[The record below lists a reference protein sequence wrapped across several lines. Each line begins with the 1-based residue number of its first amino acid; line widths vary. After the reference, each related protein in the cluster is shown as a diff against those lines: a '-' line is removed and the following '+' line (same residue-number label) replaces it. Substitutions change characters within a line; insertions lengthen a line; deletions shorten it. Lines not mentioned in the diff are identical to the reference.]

1 MSILRRRRHDG
12 ATTHVD
18 REGPSLAKGPVLVVG
33 TILVAFG
40 LAALITN
47 SDFPSASSQFPDGT
61 AQGETFLGIEVNGW
75 TNWGSIAAGALLL
88 FGLARHWMAKTMA
101 LVVGLALGAAAV
113 IALID
118 GEDVLGLA
126 ATNGWTKLAM
136 GIAAAVLLVTALLPR
151 AGRRRHH
158 DDDVATTHRADV
170 TERRAD
176 PDAPVVDRDPDHGH
190 HHDRD
195 DTAVGTGRFT
205 REEAATE
212 VRPPG
217 DSLHR
222 R

>member
-1 MSILRRRRHDG
+1 MHHDRG
-12 ATTHVD
+12 GT
-18 REGPSLAKGPVLVVG
+18 SLAKGPALIVG

-40 LAALITN
+40 LAGLLVN
-47 SDFPSASSQFPDGT
+47 SDFPSSSAQFPDGT

-101 LVVGLALGAAAV
+101 LVVGLALAAAAV

-126 ATNGWTKLAM
+126 AANGWTKLAL

-151 AGRRRHH
+151 AGRRRHARDTDVVAH
-158 DDDVATTHRADV
+158 DEDRH
-170 TERRAD
+170 
-176 PDAPVVDRDPDHGH
+176 DARDTPVVDRDPDHERT
-190 HHDRD
+190 D
-195 DTAVGTGRFT
+195 GRFT
-205 REEAATE
+205 RDRDRETTPTE
-212 VRPPG
+212 VHPG
-217 DSLHR
+217 DPLR